1 MSNPD
6 PTASDNLRA
15 EEELT
20 SLPSGLTAGS
30 ETGNLAV
37 LAPGVLELENVPGV
51 PTGDP
56 AHALPS
62 TGAQAEEEQATPL
75 NAHIGEIGTL
85 VVHDGNKHR
94 AILELT

>member
-20 SLPSGLTAGS
+20 SLPSSPTSGS

-37 LAPGVLELENVPGV
+37 LAPDVLGLENVPGV

-56 AHALPS
+56 AHELPE
-62 TGAQAEEEQATPL
+62 TGAQAEGEEATPL
-75 NAHIGEIGTL
+75 NAHIGEI
-85 VVHDGNKHR
+85 D
-94 AILELT
+94 AIGKLTFFIWFFR

>member
-20 SLPSGLTAGS
+20 SLLPALTAGS

-37 LAPGVLELENVPGV
+37 LAPDVLGLENVRN
-51 PTGDP
+51 DSYR
-56 AHALPS
+56 LP
-62 TGAQAEEEQATPL
+62 
-75 NAHIGEIGTL
+75 
-85 VVHDGNKHR
+85 
-94 AILELT
+94 